1 MGEDLKANLDESL
14 GYLDN
19 SIKYIRDLSDKINE
33 TPLERINEDTQD
45 YLLRGLLNAMLDT
58 AAAVRTIARIATS
71 GDSKPPGTG

>member
-19 SIKYIRDLSDKINE
+19 SIKYLRNLSDQINE
-33 TPLERINEDTQD
+33 TQLERINEDTQD

-58 AAAVRTIARIATS
+58 AAAVRAIARVATS
-71 GDSKPPGTG
+71 CDSKPPGTG